1 MSMTRR
7 AFGLG
12 LLAASA
18 AATGGYL
25 YLEDTPYM
33 RGPQTLAGF
42 AGGEK
47 RGFLS
52 NPKTIAAL
60 RRDGFVLNARQAGS
74 VEMVREPQILQQNP
88 DFLWPSSSVMLEI
101 AKENKVAFRR
111 ADVILNSPLVVYTW
125 EPVATGLEDAGLVKA
140 QADGTRTIDLAAY
153 LKAVSSASKWADLGV
168 KELVGPARIVSTDPN
183 LSNSGFMFAGLV
195 ANLLAGGVPTADALQ
210 GFSRDLETLFRRMG
224 FKSNS
229 SGTLFEDYIAGGPG
243 VYPMAV
249 LYENQLLEWAL
260 NDEARWQRVMAGS
273 AKPVLLYPA
282 PTVYSAH
289 PLLSLMPAVD
299 ALIDSLMSAPLQEIA
314 WNSHGFRGPLGAP
327 GVIKGSN
334 LPLVP
339 ERLNA
344 IVPMPEARVMLAILQ
359 LLA

>member
-1 MSMTRR
+1 MSMSRR
-7 AFGLG
+7 TFGIG

-25 YLEDTPYM
+25 YLKDTPYL
-33 RGPQTLAGF
+33 RAPQPLAGF
-42 AGGEK
+42 VGGEK
-47 RGFLS
+47 RGFLT
-52 NPKTIAAL
+52 NPATVAAL
-60 RRDGFVLNARQAGS
+60 RQDGFVLNARQAGS
-74 VEMVREPQILQQNP
+74 VEMVREPQILQQKP

-101 AKENKVAFRR
+101 AKENQVPFRR
-111 ADVILNSPLVVYTW
+111 AEVILNSPLAIYSW
-125 EPVATGLEDAGLVKA
+125 EPVAAGLEGAGLVKT

-153 LKAVSSASKWADLGV
+153 LRAVLAGKTWA
-168 KELVGPARIVSTDPN
+168 ELNVGELSGPARIISTDPN

-195 ANLLAGGVPTADALQ
+195 ANLLAGGVPTPSTLS
-210 GFSRDLETLFRRMG
+210 GISGDLEAVFRRMG

-249 LYENQLLEWAL
+249 LYENQLLEWAMA
-260 NDEARWQRVMAGS
+260 DAGRWQRVMAGS

-289 PLLSLMPAVD
+289 PLLSLGAAAD
-299 ALIDSLMSAPLQEIA
+299 SLIDTLLSAPLQEIA
-314 WNSHGFRGPLGAP
+314 WGAHGFRGPLGAP
-327 GVIKGSN
+327 GAAAGAT
-334 LPLVP
+334 LPTIPMKLT
-339 ERLNA
+339 A
-344 IVPMPEARVMLAILQ
+344 IVPMPEARVMLDILR